1 MTTIKGII
9 YKEKTERSGVMKR
22 KTTLPELLSPAGDF
36 EALLAAV
43 AGGADAVYIG
53 GKSFS
58 ARAFAKNFELD
69 EIREAVRY
77 CHIHGVKLYVTLNTL
92 IYDKELSAA
101 LEYAAELYRIGI
113 DALIIADIGLISLI
127 REHIPDLELHA
138 STQASVHNSSGADE
152 LSRLGC
158 KRVVLARELS
168 KENITATTEKCIP
181 EVEVFLHGAL
191 CVCHSGQCLFSS
203 LVGGRSGNRGE
214 CAQPCRLPY
223 NSGKYPLSLS
233 DLSLAEH
240 IPELIASGVASL
252 KIEGRMKS
260 PDYVYRVTEIY
271 RRLLD
276 EGRCATKAEAS
287 ELSRIFSRGGFTD
300 GYFKGELFSKMT
312 GIRSEA
318 DKESTR
324 AVKELHFTP
333 MRAKIS
339 ARVKI
344 KSGMRAELALS
355 LGEKE
360 VTVFGDVPTAAISS
374 PIKPDDLKARLS
386 KMGNTYFSLK
396 NEDITVELDEGLNM
410 PPSAIND
417 LRRRAAE
424 ELASCDRALPPLE
437 IIPPKRRAPAPKM
450 RTAQFLNAESAKRFI
465 LDYADEAR
473 CFDKLFVPLFSFDE
487 ALARPSESVGVYLPP
502 VITESELDAARK
514 KLAEVKKLGVLYAL
528 VGNIGHFSLAKEA
541 ELQIFGDFRLNVM
554 NGRSAEAYRE
564 IGADYLL
571 SSPELS
577 APQARDIGAG
587 VVVYGRVPLMITER
601 CFIKENFG
609 CSECTKA
616 TLTDR
621 RGFKFPMVRE
631 WEHRNLILNS
641 VITYMADKQGELDTF
656 SLNHRHFIFTT
667 ESAEECADV
676 MVSYK
681 KKKPPK
687 NPADIR
693 RLGAAKAKDG
703 K

>member
-1 MTTIKGII
+1 MRRTAK
-9 YKEKTERSGVMKR
+9 
-22 KTTLPELLSPAGDF
+22 LPELLAPAGDF

-92 IYDKELSAA
+92 IYDKELPAA

-127 REHIPDLELHA
+127 RERIPDLELHA
-138 STQASVHNSSGADE
+138 STQASAHNSVGADE
-152 LSRLGC
+152 LARLGC

-168 KENITATTEKCIP
+168 EESIRATVEKCIP
-181 EVEVFLHGAL
+181 EIEVFLHGAL

-223 NSGKYPLSLS
+223 SGGKYPLSLS

-240 IPELIASGVASL
+240 IPELIESGVASL

-276 EGRCATKAEAS
+276 EGRRATKSELS

-300 GYFKGELFSKMT
+300 GYFKADLFSKMT

-324 AVKELHFTP
+324 SLEELRFTP

-344 KSGMRAELALS
+344 KSGMRSELALS

-374 PIKPDDLKARLS
+374 PIKTDDLKARLS

-396 NEDITVELDEGLNM
+396 SEDIEVELDDGLNM

-424 ELASCDRALPPLE
+424 ALTACDRELPKIE
-437 IIPPKRRAPAPKM
+437 IPRPKRRTPSKSL
-450 RTAQFLNAESAKRFI
+450 RTAQIMNYECAKRLIFDFPREA
-465 LDYADEAR
+465 DY
-473 CFDKLFVPLFSFDE
+473 FDKLFVPLFSFDE
-487 ALARPSESVGVYLPP
+487 TLAKEAETVGVYLPP
-502 VITESELDAARK
+502 VITESELKVVRK
-514 KLAEVKKLGVLYAL
+514 KLAEVKNMGVLYAL
-528 VGNIGHFSLAKEA
+528 VGNIGYFELAKEA
-541 ELQIFGDFRLNVM
+541 GLEIFGDFRLNVM
-554 NGRSAEAYRE
+554 NGESADTYRAL
-564 IGADYLL
+564 GARWLV
-571 SSPELS
+571 SSVEL
-577 APQARDIGAG
+577 APPKARDIGEG
-587 VVVYGRVPLMITER
+587 TVVYGRVPLMITER

-609 CSECTKA
+609 CSECSRA
-616 TLTDR
+616 SLSDR
-621 RGFKFPMVRE
+621 RGFRFPMMRE

-641 VITYMADKQGELDTF
+641 VTTYMADKQGELEAN

-667 ESAEECADV
+667 ESASECAEV
-676 MVSYK
+676 VLSYK
-681 KKKPPK
+681 KKTPPK
-687 NPADIR
+687 NPATIR

-703 K
+703 N

>member
-1 MTTIKGII
+1 
-9 YKEKTERSGVMKR
+9 MKR
-22 KTTLPELLSPAGDF
+22 RTALPELLAPAGDF

-92 IYDKELSAA
+92 IYDKELPSA
-101 LEYAAELYRIGI
+101 LEYAAQLYRIGI

-127 REHIPDLELHA
+127 REHIPSLELHA
-138 STQASVHNSSGADE
+138 STQASVHNSIGADE
-152 LSRLGC
+152 LERLGC

-168 KENITATTEKCIP
+168 KENIAATTEKCIP

-214 CAQPCRLPY
+214 CAQPCRLHY
-223 NSGKYPLSLS
+223 SGGKYPLSLS

-252 KIEGRMKS
+252 KIEGRMNS

-276 EGRCATKAEAS
+276 EQRCATKPELT

-324 AVKELHFTP
+324 SLEELHFTP

-344 KSGMRAELALS
+344 KSGERAELTLS
-355 LGEKE
+355 LGERE
-360 VTVFGDVPTAAISS
+360 ATVFGEIPTAAINS
-374 PIKPDDLKARLS
+374 PIKTDDLKARLS

-396 NEDITVELDEGLNM
+396 NEDISVELDEGLNM
-410 PPSAIND
+410 PPSAINE

-424 ELASCDRALPPLE
+424 ALASCDRALPELE
-437 IIPPKRRAPAPKM
+437 IPRPKRRAPSAKM
-450 RTAQFLNAESAKRFI
+450 RTAQFLNYESAKSFI
-465 LDYADEAR
+465 SDYPEEAQSL
-473 CFDKLFVPLFSFDE
+473 DKLFVPLFSFDE
-487 ALARPSESVGVYLPP
+487 SLAQYTERVGVYLPP
-502 VITESELDAARK
+502 IITESELKAVRK
-514 KLAEVKKLGVLYAL
+514 KLAEVKNQGILYAL
-528 VGNIGHFSLAKEA
+528 VGNIGHFELAKEA
-541 ELQIFGDFRLNVM
+541 ELEIFGDFRLNIM
-554 NGRSAEAYRE
+554 NGISAEAYRKL
-564 IGADYLL
+564 GASFLL
-571 SSPELS
+571 SSAELS
-577 APQARDIGAG
+577 APQARDIGEG
-587 VVVYGRVPLMITER
+587 VVAYGRVPLMITER

-609 CSECTKA
+609 CSECGKSS
-616 TLTDR
+616 LSDR

-641 VITYMADKQGELDTF
+641 VTTYMADKQGELDSF
-656 SLNHRHFIFTT
+656 SLNHRHFLFTT
-667 ESAEECADV
+667 ESAEECAKVIVAYD
-676 MVSYK
+676 K
-681 KKKPPK
+681 KMPPQ
-687 NPADIR
+687 NPAIIR

-703 K
+703 N